1 MIFLLQHLGVV
12 INVEKSVLC
21 PTKIIEFLGIIKN
34 LVKMELS
41 FSEVE
46 VQNVLIICQKIL
58 DYKLMFVRE
67 VSQLIGTLSS
77 TALAVLPA
85 PLQYRYLQT

>member
-1 MIFLLQHLGVV
+1 
-12 INVEKSVLC
+12 
-21 PTKIIEFLGIIKN
+21 
-34 LVKMELS
+34 MELS

-85 PLQYRYLQT
+85 PL

>member
-1 MIFLLQHLGVV
+1 MIFLLQHLGFV

-21 PTKIIEFLGIIKN
+21 PTKIIEFKI

-46 VQNVLIICQKIL
+46 VQNVLMICQKIL
-58 DYKLMFVRE
+58 DYKLMSVRE

-77 TALAVLPA
+77 TALPVLPA
-85 PLQYRYLQT
+85 PFQYRYLQK